1 MMLNNLSVKNKI
13 LFLSVVMIVITCIIA
28 SIGIFFNSR
37 SQKALDEMYNSNLMA
52 TQYLNDANNHFRLID
67 VDIDYLLLNNEGIDE
82 DVLKDDIIER
92 LERIRSDLDKLKDI
106 VKVESLNETISKL
119 YAHINVSEVAVQET
133 KGLNDKDKLYKNLMT
148 VKAIAADLS
157 LITPENVSKGKELF
171 IANNDRYKLS
181 IRIFAF
187 IVIIGL
193 LFGISAAIIIARDI
207 SDPLSR
213 SIEELNQ
220 ISKGNLTQK
229 LPEELINRGDEVGTV
244 VNALSQMQMS
254 LVNTLKSVQED
265 AEDSKL
271 MSSEVKELVNQLNE
285 HTQDMSA
292 TTEQMA
298 AGTEETAAVTSDIQ
312 QLSVKVN
319 EDLQLIVERLKES
332 KEYAKAIYQRA
343 EGLGLKAEESA
354 VNAKNIYET
363 EKAALERSI
372 KSVSEIMTKEH
383 LTKGITK
390 ITEELINTSIA
401 LLTFIETKVSKD
413 YDEMIKIAEQYKNDA
428 EYFKTWLETSN
439 ENAAKFATNVN
450 EMTHA
455 LEEIANATH
464 ENAIGNTRIAER
476 VALMA
481 ENAQE
486 ILNNMNELDKNAKQL
501 MEQVER
507 FKIN

>member
-1 MMLNNLSVKNKI
+1 
-13 LFLSVVMIVITCIIA
+13 
-28 SIGIFFNSR
+28 
-37 SQKALDEMYNSNLMA
+37 
-52 TQYLNDANNHFRLID
+52 
-67 VDIDYLLLNNEGIDE
+67 
-82 DVLKDDIIER
+82 
-92 LERIRSDLDKLKDI
+92 
-106 VKVESLNETISKL
+106 
-119 YAHINVSEVAVQET
+119 
-133 KGLNDKDKLYKNLMT
+133 
-148 VKAIAADLS
+148 
-157 LITPENVSKGKELF
+157 
-171 IANNDRYKLS
+171 
-181 IRIFAF
+181 
-187 IVIIGL
+187 
-193 LFGISAAIIIARDI
+193 
-207 SDPLSR
+207 
-213 SIEELNQ
+213 
-220 ISKGNLTQK
+220 
-229 LPEELINRGDEVGTV
+229 
-244 VNALSQMQMS
+244 MS

-265 AEDSKL
+265 AEDSKA
-271 MSSEVKELVNQLNE
+271 MSSEVKELVDQLND

-332 KEYAKAIYQRA
+332 KEYAKAVYQRA

-354 VNAKNIYET
+354 INAKEIYET
-363 EKAALERSI
+363 EKLALERSI
-372 KSVSEIMTKEH
+372 KAVSEIMTKEH

-476 VALMA
+476 VAAMA

-486 ILNNMNELDKNAKQL
+486 ILNNMNELDSNAKRL